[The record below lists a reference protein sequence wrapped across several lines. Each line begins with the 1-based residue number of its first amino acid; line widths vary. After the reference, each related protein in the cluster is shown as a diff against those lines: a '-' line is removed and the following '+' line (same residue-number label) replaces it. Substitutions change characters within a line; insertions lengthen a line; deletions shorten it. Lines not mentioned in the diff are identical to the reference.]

1 VTNKSA
7 SSSAYGPDSEGE
19 SDELAAVSGRAAN
32 AIMARLRRAIETGV
46 YADGDQLPAERQL
59 AVTFGTARS
68 TIRKVLDQL
77 EQKNLV
83 TRRVG
88 SGTFVN
94 YPGPLKQGMD
104 DITDLVSPLQLI
116 ETRFAIEP
124 YMTRLATLHATG
136 GDLDNIESVLK
147 RLEASTGDQ
156 NLFTQLD
163 SEFHLELARCSRNP
177 LIVRMY
183 QQVNMVRLHAQW
195 DRMKTLIL
203 SPAKIA
209 SYNVQH
215 RAIYEAL
222 RQRDV
227 AGAVDQITK
236 HLEAARQDLIG
247 ADTL

>member
-1 VTNKSA
+1 M
-7 SSSAYGPDSEGE
+7 E
-19 SDELAAVSGRAAN
+19 
-32 AIMARLRRAIETGV
+32 
-46 YADGDQLPAERQL
+46 
-59 AVTFGTARS
+59 
-68 TIRKVLDQL
+68 
-77 EQKNLV
+77 
-83 TRRVG
+83 
-88 SGTFVN
+88 
-94 YPGPLKQGMD
+94 
-104 DITDLVSPLQLI
+104 DITDLLSPCSSI

-124 YMTRLATLHATG
+124 YDKACRYSAT
-136 GDLDNIESVLK
+136 GDLDNIENVLK
-147 RLEASTGDQ
+147 RLESSNGDQ

-203 SPAKIA
+203 SQAKIEA
-209 SYNVQH
+209 YNVQH
-215 RAIYEAL
+215 RAIFEAL

-227 AGAVDQITK
+227 ASAVDQITK

>member
-1 VTNKSA
+1 MSETLTETDEIVA
-7 SSSAYGPDSEGE
+7 SS
-19 SDELAAVSGRAAN
+19 GRTAN
-32 AIMARLRRAIETGV
+32 VIMARLRQAIESGV

-59 AVTFGTARS
+59 AITFGTARS

-83 TRRVG
+83 VRRVG

-94 YPGPLKQGMD
+94 YSGPLQQGME
-104 DITDLVSPLQLI
+104 DIADLVSPLQLI

-124 YMTRLATLHATG
+124 YMTRLAAIHATG
-136 GDLDNIESVLK
+136 GDLDSIANVLA
-147 RLEASTGDQ
+147 RLEHSNGDQ

-203 SPAKIA
+203 SAEKIA
-209 SYNVQH
+209 SYNRQH
-215 RAIYEAL
+215 RSITEAL

-227 AGAVDQITK
+227 AAAVDHITR
-236 HLEAARQDLIG
+236 HLEQARLDLIG
-247 ADTL
+247 ADTM

>member
-1 VTNKSA
+1 VSDINEETDDLIAAPGRSA
-7 SSSAYGPDSEGE
+7 N
-19 SDELAAVSGRAAN
+19 V
-32 AIMARLRRAIETGV
+32 IMARLRRAIESGV

-59 AVTFGTARS
+59 AITFGTARS

-83 TRRVG
+83 VRRVG

-94 YPGPLKQGMD
+94 YAGPLHQDME
-104 DITDLVSPLQLI
+104 DIADLVSPLQLI
-116 ETRFAIEP
+116 ETRFAVEP
-124 YMTRLATLHATG
+124 YMTRLAAIHATRA
-136 GDLDNIESVLK
+136 DLESIETVLK
-147 RLEASTGDQ
+147 RMEAPDIDQ

-203 SPAKIA
+203 SAAKIA
-209 SYNVQH
+209 SYNRQH
-215 RAIYEAL
+215 RAIFDAL
-222 RQRDV
+222 QHRDV
-227 AGAVDQITK
+227 QSAVELITR
-236 HLEAARQDLIG
+236 HLEEARQDLIG
-247 ADTL
+247 ADTP

>member
-1 VTNKSA
+1 MMDTTH
-7 SSSAYGPDSEGE
+7 E
-19 SDELAAVSGRAAN
+19 SHELIAASGRAAN
-32 AIMARLRRAIETGV
+32 VVMARLRRAIESGV

-59 AVTFGTARS
+59 AITFGTARS

-77 EQKNLV
+77 EQKKLV
-83 TRRVG
+83 LRRVG

-94 YPGPLKQGMD
+94 YSGPLHQGMD
-104 DITDLVSPLQLI
+104 GIADLVSPLQLI

-124 YMTRLATLHATG
+124 YMTRLAAIHATG
-136 GDLDNIESVLK
+136 GDLDTIETVLT
-147 RLEASTGDQ
+147 RLEASNGDQ

-195 DRMKTLIL
+195 DRMKTLVL
-203 SPAKIA
+203 TPEKIA
-209 SYNVQH
+209 VYNRQH
-215 RAIYEAL
+215 RAIMGAL

-227 AGAVDQITK
+227 QGAVDLINR
-236 HLEAARQDLIG
+236 HLEQARQDLIG
-247 ADTL
+247 AGTA